1 LITGVATAT
10 VVLCLTAVLSA
21 MLERSG
27 PIRVRHWIEEAQGA
41 MRKLYR
47 SPRRFEAFCFLLSV
61 VAKVTPAVLFFFLV
75 PLVGAVESQR
85 SWLVALGIT
94 LAAVAAVEYLNRR
107 LVGHDPEGVL
117 RGLTRAY
124 SLARMLL
131 TPLLGLTATFMP
143 QRNLQRLE
151 EDDDEVSDE
160 EINAFIDVGTR
171 EGILD
176 HHEGE
181 LVRSVVDFGDT
192 LVRSVMTPRIDLV
205 CASVEASL
213 DEVAEIFAESTHSR
227 IPLYQRSIDQIVGV
241 LHLRDLLRGLR
252 SAPQPP
258 LKKLAKPIWLVPE
271 TKPLDEV
278 LKELQERRQQVAV
291 VVDEYGGTAGLVTI
305 EDLLEEIVGEIVD
318 SDEELP
324 PQIQR
329 LPDGGWLFDG
339 RMRVEELERI
349 FNITVDDEPYDTV
362 GGLVF
367 TTFGYVPEPG
377 EVTETHGLRLTVEA
391 VDERRVQ
398 SVRAEKLATDEDEEE
413 AGNGQ

>member
-1 LITGVATAT
+1 MAAAI
-10 VVLCLTAVLSA
+10 VLSLTAVLSA

-27 PIRVRHWIEEAQGA
+27 PIRLRHWIEEAQGA
-41 MRKLYR
+41 MRKLYK

-61 VAKVTPAVLFFFLV
+61 VAKTTPAVLFLFLV
-75 PLVGAVESQR
+75 PLMGPLGEPR
-85 SWLVALGIT
+85 TWLLALGLT
-94 LAAVAAVEYLNRR
+94 LVFIAAVEYLNRR
-107 LVGHDPEGVL
+107 LVGHDPEAVL

-124 SLARMLL
+124 SLARVLL
-131 TPLLGLTATFMP
+131 TPLIALTATVMP
-143 QRNLQRLE
+143 QRNLQRFE

-160 EINAFIDVGTR
+160 EIAAFIDVGTR

-205 CASVEASL
+205 CASVESTL

-241 LHLRDLLRGLR
+241 LHLRDLLRGMR
-252 SAPQPP
+252 DDPQPP

-278 LKELQERRQQVAV
+278 LKELQERRQQLAV

-339 RMRVEELERI
+339 RMRIEELERI
-349 FNITVDDEPYDTV
+349 FGIVLDDEPYDTV

-377 EVTETHGLRLTVEA
+377 EVAETQGLRLIVEA
-391 VDERRVQ
+391 VEERRVQ
-398 SVRAEKLATDEDEEE
+398 TVRAEKLADEEE
-413 AGNGQ
+413 PEAGDGE